1 MSCAQ
6 PQIAQQLLDG
16 LTAPKIERLVCKW
29 LPRLPN
35 PFTEQ
40 DRQAGFNYVLSMQQA
55 EFALTQVFD
64 RPLSGRYLFEEL
76 IRENLDLGRPDQVSL
91 IFNRRVTKRTP
102 SRFNTRVITEGVM
115 PSLHVSYK
123 NSRIKQ
129 YFKEDKALRT
139 EMTINNARDFA
150 IGKKLE
156 NLPALRE
163 IGFTANRRLLDVEKI
178 SQDCHIGEAM
188 FEQVIHRRQVD
199 DQVAA
204 ALKFGDPR
212 VMALLQSLL
221 LFCQDIELANGGHY
235 VWQTDL
241 IL

>member
-1 MSCAQ
+1 M
-6 PQIAQQLLDG
+6 L
-16 LTAPKIERLVCKW
+16 
-29 LPRLPN
+29 
-35 PFTEQ
+35 
-40 DRQAGFNYVLSMQQA
+40 QA

-64 RPLSGRYLFEEL
+64 RPLSGRYVFEEL
-76 IRENLDLGRPDQVSL
+76 IRENLDLGRPDRVSL

-123 NSRIKQ
+123 NSKIKQ

-178 SQDCHIGEAM
+178 
-188 FEQVIHRRQVD
+188 RR
-199 DQVAA
+199 
-204 ALKFGDPR
+204 PR
-212 VMALLQSLL
+212 
-221 LFCQDIELANGGHY
+221 
-235 VWQTDL
+235 
-241 IL
+241 